1 VGYDPAWRPACKGLF
16 SVLDGIAEAALLK
29 KSKKILRATVFT
41 PYAILQQ
48 MDEHGG
54 TLSYEGLKV
63 LRKVE
68 SLGKKRYYGGLIP
81 SDGEIRRAAQEVE
94 RVGRV
99 LCPFKMVRTKLGE
112 LLHFDYQKNSSS
124 IID

>member
-1 VGYDPAWRPACKGLF
+1 MIRLVVPGAAWQTAGTGLF
-16 SVLDGIAEAALLK
+16 AVFDGIAKEALLK
-29 KSKKILRATVFT
+29 KSKKMIRETVFT
-41 PYAILQQ
+41 TCAVLQQ

-68 SLGKKRYYGGLIP
+68 LPGRKRCHGGIMS
-81 SDGEIRRAAQEVE
+81 SDGKIRRAATKAQ

-99 LCPFKMVRTKLGE
+99 LCPFKMARAKL
-112 LLHFDYQKNSSS
+112 
-124 IID
+124 